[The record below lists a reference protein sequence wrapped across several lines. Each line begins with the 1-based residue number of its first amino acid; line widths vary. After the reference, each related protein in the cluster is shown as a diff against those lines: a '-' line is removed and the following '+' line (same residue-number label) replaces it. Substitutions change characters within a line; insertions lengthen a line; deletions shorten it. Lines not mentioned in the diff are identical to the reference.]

1 MLRIE
6 TAGTTSKKTGTKF
19 AVIVKLDD
27 TSEQFSY
34 LLGGQHTL
42 NQIELIAI
50 KFAVMGAEATSDV
63 VITTPNRYVHGMF
76 ACEGEGDQLKWTKIP
91 KSNVELI
98 TEIREYILARQST
111 GVNIEVVCE
120 KSEEAKSL
128 CRAK

>member
-19 AVIVKLDD
+19 AVIVKLND

-34 LLGGQHTL
+34 PLSGQHTL
-42 NQIELIAI
+42 NQTELIAV
-50 KFAVMGAEATSDV
+50 KFAVMGVEATSDV
-63 VITTPNRYVHGMF
+63 TITTPNRYVHGMF
-76 ACEGEGDQLKWTKIP
+76 EYVDKGNTIEWTKTP
-91 KSNVELI
+91 KSNTELI
-98 TEIREYILARQST
+98 TEIREHMLARQNVGIT
-111 GVNIEVVCE
+111 VVCE